1 MAPPR
6 SQQRGPIK
14 QLYYFS
20 SGDVTIDNQAY
31 DYSYFYFGT
40 GNATVHDSNGYA
52 HYYHLSTGTFDIHTS
67 GYGYYNFYAD
77 AAGELQAGDVIEIG
91 AGAYGSS
98 LSLSGATGTVYDLD
112 GVSITGVQ
120 TLSLNGVILEADT
133 ATLAGFS
140 SINGSGSAELRTD
153 DTSLDLSGKSVAAGV
168 AITSSNA
175 TGTTF
180 TVTDAQTAL
189 DVIGG
194 TGNDT
199 LDASGITLTEAQR
212 FDIFNQGSVEVI
224 TDLSGTYTGPAVS
237 HLTPGTDT
245 ISLVSGNNAVVG
257 NAAALNAPD
266 QLTGGSDY
274 DALALYNA
282 GSFDLR
288 TLAAFTGF
296 EEVDLIDNTAGGQ
309 TATLYTPD
317 GQNLLVAVRGNNDA
331 VIWGGDGNETVNLA
345 GGGYSEF
352 HLGDGT
358 NTVSNSRWQFQHL
371 FRRWHRHRHQNR
383 RRLFKYLPPLQW
395 HRRDHRSGILWQL
408 LLYLSSGD
416 VTINNQAYD

>member
-1 MAPPR
+1 M
-6 SQQRGPIK
+6 
-14 QLYYFS
+14 
-20 SGDVTIDNQAY
+20 
-31 DYSYFYFGT
+31 
-40 GNATVHDSNGYA
+40 
-52 HYYHLSTGTFDIHTS
+52 
-67 GYGYYNFYAD
+67 
-77 AAGELQAGDVIEIG
+77 IEIG

-112 GVSITGVQ
+112 GVSITGLQ
-120 TLSLNGVILEADT
+120 TLTLNSVILEADT
-133 ATLAGFS
+133 ATLAGLFV
-140 SINGSGSAELRTD
+140 INGSGSAELRTD
-153 DTSLDLSGKSVAAGV
+153 DASLDLSGKSVAAGV

-199 LDASGITLTEAQR
+199 LVASGITLTEAQR

-358 NTVSNSRWQFQHL
+358 NTVSNSKNGNSNIYFGAGTDTVTKTGGGYSNTFH
-371 FRRWHRHRHQNR
+371 
-383 RRLFKYLPPLQW
+383 
-395 HRRDHRSGILWQL
+395 
-408 LLYLSSGD
+408 LSSG
-416 VTINNQAYD
+416 TAAITAAGSY